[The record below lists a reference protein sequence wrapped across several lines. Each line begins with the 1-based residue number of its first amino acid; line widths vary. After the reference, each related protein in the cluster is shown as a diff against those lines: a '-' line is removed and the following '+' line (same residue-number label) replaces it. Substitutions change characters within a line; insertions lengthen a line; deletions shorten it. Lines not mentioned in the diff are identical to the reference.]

1 MDCPVCGH
9 NKSLNLKNYQKDYLS
24 KCLKCSLVFS
34 NKKPTKK
41 ELDSVY
47 SNYNYESVKP
57 TEFTLLKI
65 RKTVK
70 KLFSLN
76 NPKNVLDIGCGNAL
90 FLDEFKKLGCKTF
103 ATEYDSRLSEI
114 AIRKGHS
121 IVDQGLYPKLKNGT
135 KIDMIIFTEVIEH
148 ITEQKKCLSHFF
160 DILSNNGIIYITTPN
175 FSSLERRIFKD
186 KWQYICYPE
195 HLCYFTSKSLDDCM
209 SRFRFEKIYNFTE
222 NISISAIQQYFSNTE
237 DTVKTINQQDKIQNF
252 ANKSRLLSLFK
263 PPVNLFLK
271 YTNLGSGIRAAYKK
285 SN

>member
-9 NKSLNLKNYQKDYLS
+9 NKSFNLENYQKDYLS
-24 KCLKCSLVFS
+24 KCLNCTLVFS

-47 SNYNYESVKP
+47 SNYNYESLNP

-76 NPKNVLDIGCGNAL
+76 NPKNVLDIGCGDAL
-90 FLDEFKKLGCKTF
+90 FLYEFKKLGCETF
-103 ATEYDSRLSEI
+103 ATEYDSRLSEM
-114 AIRKGHS
+114 ATRKGHS
-121 IVDQGLYPKLKNGT
+121 IVDLGLYPNFKKGT

-148 ITEQKKCLSHFF
+148 ITEQRKCLSHFF

-175 FSSLERRIFKD
+175 FSSLERRIFKE

-195 HLCYFTSKSLDDCM
+195 HLCYFTPKSLDYCM
-209 SRFRFEKIYNFTE
+209 RRFGFKKIYNFSE
-222 NISISAIQQYFSNTE
+222 NISISAIQQYFSNSE
-237 DTVKTINQQDKIQNF
+237 DTIKTINQQDAIQNF
-252 ANKSRLLSLFK
+252 ANKSSLLALLK
-263 PPVNLFLK
+263 PPINLFLK

-285 SN
+285 TN